1 MQISL
6 LIILSALSVFTYAG
20 FSLFMQ
26 SVSKKVHRQFVA
38 YFIGFIFCLMLSANT
53 AFLIGLNNIQYPHP
67 AFHFL
72 GLVFFCQKC
81 FYYTLFCS
89 AKKNRQIITP

>member
-72 GLVFFCQKC
+72 GLVFFVKSV
-81 FYYTLFCS
+81 FIILFFVQL
-89 AKKNRQIITP
+89 KK